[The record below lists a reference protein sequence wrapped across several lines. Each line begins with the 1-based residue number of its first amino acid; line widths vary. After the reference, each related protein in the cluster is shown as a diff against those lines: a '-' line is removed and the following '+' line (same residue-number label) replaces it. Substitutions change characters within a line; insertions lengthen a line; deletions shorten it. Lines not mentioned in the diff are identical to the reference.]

1 MTIPIY
7 IIRLVSISNTLKS
20 CQVPALSR
28 NLTTYLTNSYL
39 QFGLGSEVG
48 LDVEVSKE
56 GKEVSIPNFPN
67 FFYKPSRFLE
77 LNTLPAKIKSYLQF
91 GLWSK
96 VGLDVEVSKEEKED
110 ESVAEHVVGERQ
122 GEGAIVVEDLKQKYR

>member
-56 GKEVSIPNFPN
+56 
-67 FFYKPSRFLE
+67 
-77 LNTLPAKIKSYLQF
+77 
-91 GLWSK
+91 
-96 VGLDVEVSKEEKED
+96 EKED

-122 GEGAIVVEDLKQKYR
+122 GESAVVIENLKQKYK